1 MPRRWAPIVLA
12 LALLLT
18 SGCGSSS
25 SKHGGFQPHF
35 DAGDF
40 SGSKIDNSW
49 YPLNPGTTFVYH
61 GTKDKKP
68 ARDVVNV
75 TGETKKILGV
85 SCTVVR
91 DRLFLAGKLAES
103 TLDWYA
109 QDKEGNVWYFGEATA
124 ELENGKVTSREGSW
138 QAGVDGAAPGVIMQ
152 ADPKVGDSYQQEF
165 FKGQAEDHAQV
176 LSLAASVQVPAG
188 SYSSVQ
194 LTKEWTPLEPG
205 VIDHKYYAR
214 GVGVVKEATAKGPR
228 ESLILV
234 RKYP

>member
-1 MPRRWAPIVLA
+1 MPRRGAPIVLA

-25 SKHGGFQPHF
+25 SKHLGPHF

-40 SGSKIDNSW
+40 SGSKIDNPW

-85 SCTVVR
+85 SCTVVL
-91 DRLFLAGKLAES
+91 DQLFLGGELAER
-103 TLDWYA
+103 TFDWYA
-109 QDKEGNVWYFGEATA
+109 QDKEGNVWYFGEATE

-138 QAGVDGAAPGVIMQ
+138 QAGVDGAEPGVIMQ

-165 FKGQAEDHAQV
+165 FKGRAEDQAQV
-176 LSLAASVQVPAG
+176 LSLAASVQVPYG
-188 SYSSVQ
+188 SYSYSAQ

-214 GVGVVKEATAKGPR
+214 RVGVVKEATAKGPR
-228 ESLILV
+228 ESLVLV

>member
-1 MPRRWAPIVLA
+1 LA

-18 SGCGSSS
+18 SGCGSST
-25 SKHGGFQPHF
+25 SKHAGFRPHF
-35 DAGDF
+35 DVGDF
-40 SGSKIDNSW
+40 AGARIDNAW
-49 YPLNPGTTFVYH
+49 FPLIPGTTFVYH
-61 GTKDKKP
+61 GTKDKEP